1 MSKKPTPPPSALY
14 PPQLFPIKLDYLC
27 FLSNRCHDRVVF
39 QPIGMNHFKE
49 LKLDS
54 MIVSEHFL
62 KNQSAF

>member
-14 PPQLFPIKLDYLC
+14 PLQLLPTKLDYVC

-39 QPIGMNHFKE
+39 QPIGMDHFKE

-54 MIVSEHFL
+54 MIVSEYF
-62 KNQSAF
+62 

>member
-14 PPQLFPIKLDYLC
+14 PPQLFPTKLDYVC

-39 QPIGMNHFKE
+39 QPIGMDHFKE

-54 MIVSEHFL
+54 MIVSEYF
-62 KNQSAF
+62 